1 VIDSYFTHEMQRLL
15 RPLPTMTR
23 ASTACERKLPRLHA
37 ARVTNKYDAEE
48 VLTAQ

>member
-1 VIDSYFTHEMQRLL
+1 VIDSYFTHEIQRLL
-15 RPLPTMTR
+15 RPLPMTR